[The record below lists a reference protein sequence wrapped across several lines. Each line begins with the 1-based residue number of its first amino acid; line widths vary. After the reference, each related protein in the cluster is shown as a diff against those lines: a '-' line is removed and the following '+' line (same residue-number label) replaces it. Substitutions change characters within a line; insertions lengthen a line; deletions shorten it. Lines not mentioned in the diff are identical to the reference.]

1 MTSIMVSEG
10 DARWGEAR
18 ATARANRTRRRRI
31 ALAVVTA
38 ATLVGYPFIDGFIDG
53 VRGGAPH
60 PTPDWVLD
68 GLLIPL
74 LLLAVTVAWRNW
86 RDADEV
92 QRQLAVQTWAVIGF
106 SGFLLQATVTIAAKY
121 VPLSNPGYVA
131 WLISAAVG
139 IGYYLIQRVRS

>member
-1 MTSIMVSEG
+1 MTSIMVSER
-10 DARWGEAR
+10 DPRWGEAR
-18 ATARANRTRRRRI
+18 ATARANRTKRRRV

-38 ATLVGYPFIDGFIDG
+38 AVLVGFPFIDGFIDG

-68 GLLIPL
+68 VLLIPV
-74 LLLAVTVAWRNW
+74 LLLAVAVAWRNW

-106 SGFLLQATVTIAAKY
+106 SGFLLQAAVTIAAKY

-139 IGYYLIQRVRS
+139 IGYYLIQRVRP